1 MRALVTGGTGFVGR
15 HLVDVLLRRG
25 DVVTVLVRTAAK
37 ARGLTERG
45 VAIAS
50 GSLDEPSTLRAAA
63 ANQDVIYHLA
73 GLVAARTEA
82 EFLAVNRDGTRRLL
96 AAAEASGRP
105 RIVYV
110 SSLSAAGPAARGS
123 LRRGSEPSTPVTAY
137 GRSKLAGEEAV
148 RSSALPWTI
157 VRPPAVYGP
166 HDTEMLTVFRATR
179 FGVVPVFGDGGQ
191 ELSLVYGPD
200 LAEALAAAGATD
212 ATLGAAFYAS
222 HPEVVTSRQLVQT
235 IATAMGRSARVIPLP
250 RWLAEGALTITGA
263 SARLTGKAT
272 LLTRD
277 KAHEFFAAAWTCDPS
292 HLEKATGWHATHD
305 LAAGTRA
312 TADWYRSAGWL

>member
-15 HLVDVLLRRG
+15 HLVDALLRRG
-25 DVVTVLVRTAAK
+25 DTVTVLVRTAAK

-45 VAIAS
+45 VGIAA
-50 GSLDEPSTLRAAA
+50 GALDDPEALRGAV
-63 ANQDVIYHLA
+63 ANQEVIYHLA

-110 SSLSAAGPAARGS
+110 SSLAAAGPSARGS
-123 LRRGSEPSTPVTAY
+123 VRRGTEPSTPLTAY
-137 GRSKLAGEEAV
+137 GRSKLAGEEIV
-148 RSSALPWTI
+148 RSGPLPWTI

-179 FGVVPVFGDGGQ
+179 FGVVPVFGDGTQ
-191 ELSLVYGPD
+191 ELSLVFGPD
-200 LAEALAAAGATD
+200 LAEALAAAGASE
-212 ATLGAAFYAS
+212 ATLGGTFYAS
-222 HPEVVTSRQLVQT
+222 HREIVTSRQLVQ
-235 IATAMGRSARVIPLP
+235 AVAEAMGRSARVIPLP
-250 RWLAEGALTITGA
+250 RWLADGALTLTSA
-263 SARLTGKAT
+263 AARLTGKAT

-277 KAHEFFAAAWTCDPS
+277 KAREFFAEAWTCDPA
-292 HLEKATGWHATHD
+292 LLGAATGWHATHD
-305 LAAGTRA
+305 LAAGARA
-312 TADWYRSAGWL
+312 TAAWYRSAGWL